1 MTFSTSVSYIIK
13 NNLKPVFVDVNKQT
27 LCIREDQ
34 IQKALSKKTVAIV
47 VPNLLGNLPNLLKIK
62 KIIKSYN
69 KKIIIIEDSADCLG
83 SKFNDK
89 PSGYYSDISIT
100 SFYGSHI
107 INCAG
112 NGGYI
117 GVNSKYLYNKIKLLR
132 SWCRSS
138 SIFDERSEKIENR
151 FNIKLDGINYDK
163 KFVFQEI
170 GHNLEPSELGATFGL
185 VQLQKLKD
193 NLNKREKNFSETFK
207 FL

>member
-1 MTFSTSVSYIIK
+1 MGENVKKFEKKIRNLFEKKYGVMVNSGSSALLLAFEALNLPKNSEVITPVLTFSTSVSYIIK

-69 KKIIIIEDSADCLG
+69 KKIIIIEDSADYLG

-107 INCAG
+107 IN
-112 NGGYI
+112 YFEMEVI
-117 GVNSKYLYNKIKLLR
+117 
-132 SWCRSS
+132 
-138 SIFDERSEKIENR
+138 
-151 FNIKLDGINYDK
+151 
-163 KFVFQEI
+163 
-170 GHNLEPSELGATFGL
+170 
-185 VQLQKLKD
+185 
-193 NLNKREKNFSETFK
+193 
-207 FL
+207 